1 MEERATGFSFRRV
14 LPIIQLLVCVTSLWP
29 SRYFV
34 LFQFS
39 QSLQAYAIVKPQQP
53 FPLRNI
59 EIPTLTS
66 LQQQEA
72 DRAVRIVHLRM
83 EVPVALN
90 FPALIAQ
97 LPYMVFL
104 RREWVPIGLMRVVW
118 RGLSWSLAG
127 VFFWWL
133 AGRGAD
139 ALRAARKSV
148 LAPRITIGETI
159 FAGLL
164 FAVGMATLVGILT
177 STADDRRDI
186 DFLALIAGGL
196 LWGVLAS
203 LTIAALFLQCRL
215 RKHVTLPALA

>member
-1 MEERATGFSFRRV
+1 MKERATGVSFRRV
-14 LPIIQLLVCVTSLWP
+14 LPMVQLLVCVISIWP

-34 LFQFS
+34 LFQFL
-39 QSLQAYAIVKPQQP
+39 QSLQAYTLVKPQQP
-53 FPLRNI
+53 FTLRNI
-59 EIPTLTS
+59 EVPTLTS
-66 LQQQEA
+66 QQKQEA
-72 DRAVRIVHLRM
+72 DRAIRIVHLRM

-97 LPYMVFL
+97 LPYMVL
-104 RREWVPIGLMRVVW
+104 IRREWIPIGMTRVVW

-148 LAPRITIGETI
+148 LAPRITMGETI

-164 FAVGMATLVGILT
+164 F
-177 STADDRRDI
+177 
-186 DFLALIAGGL
+186 
-196 LWGVLAS
+196 
-203 LTIAALFLQCRL
+203 
-215 RKHVTLPALA
+215 